1 LATFLVF
8 EPAGSERTQENAER
22 VIFLRERFSP
32 WAFIFTPF
40 WLLRHRLWL
49 GFALWLAVFVAIS
62 LIGSALGFGPYAGI
76 AASFFPALVFGLEAT
91 SLQARKLVKKGYREV
106 AAVIADDI
114 ETAERRYFETWRN
127 RAPVTA
133 PAAPPVKTDYPY
145 PPHAAPPGEPRTQM
159 AAGGENQVV
168 GLFPTPG
175 GPR

>member
-8 EPAGSERTQENAER
+8 EPAGSERTQESAER

-49 GFALWLAVFVAIS
+49 GFALWLVVFVAIS
-62 LIGSALGFGPYAGI
+62 LVGNALGFGPYAGV
-76 AASFFPALVFGLEAT
+76 AASFFPALIFGLEAT

-114 ETAERRYFETWRN
+114 ETAERRYFETWRYKS
-127 RAPVTA
+127 PVA
-133 PAAPPVKTDYPY
+133 PVKTDVPY
-145 PPHAAPPGEPRTQM
+145 PPQSAPPAEPRTQL
-159 AAGGENQVV
+159 ASSGENQVV